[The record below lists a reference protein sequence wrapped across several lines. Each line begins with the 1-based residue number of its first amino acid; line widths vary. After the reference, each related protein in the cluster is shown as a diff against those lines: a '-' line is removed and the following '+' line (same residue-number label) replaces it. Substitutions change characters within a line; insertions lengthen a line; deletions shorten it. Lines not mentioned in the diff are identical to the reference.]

1 MQDLKSVPPTK
12 NANVRHVFWI
22 SPQITLFTTKCWIHR
37 VIKRWWAWDRQ
48 HVYFFSFR
56 FVRDQVNRKL
66 QNLIETATISECG
79 PTHFEH
85 IQDKGLRKQRLYM
98 LPFSACV
105 LLIKVAEFT
114 ASVNHFRWCG
124 KNDFFARLQIFVAE
138 ALPFKSEAKLL
149 VLLSKPI
156 CFSRQVLRLLRRT
169 R

>member
-1 MQDLKSVPPTK
+1 MGLKWS
-12 NANVRHVFWI
+12 
-22 SPQITLFTTKCWIHR
+22 
-37 VIKRWWAWDRQ
+37 
-48 HVYFFSFR
+48 
-56 FVRDQVNRKL
+56 L
-66 QNLIETATISECG
+66 QNISV
-79 PTHFEH
+79 HFEH
-85 IQDKGLRKQRLYM
+85 IQEKGLRKQRLYM

-114 ASVNHFRWCG
+114 ASVNHFTWCG